1 MWKLMSGAGMW
12 IECRS
17 SGMNATPVPC
27 RTTALAFSRGPSSA
41 RS

>member
-1 MWKLMSGAGMW
+1 MWKLMSGAWMW

-17 SGMNATPVPC
+17 SGMKATPVPWL
-27 RTTALAFSRGPSSA
+27 TTALPFSRTALAA

>member
-1 MWKLMSGAGMW
+1 MWKLMSGAWMW

-17 SGMNATPVPC
+17 SGMNATPVPW
-27 RTTALAFSRGPSSA
+27 RTTALPFSCTPLST